1 MLFALA
7 SITDYPLRV
16 PSMAA
21 FFVLAVLWALP
32 ARAAP
37 LGQVQ

>member
-21 FFVLAVLWALP
+21 FFMLAVLWALP
-32 ARAAP
+32 RQSV
-37 LGQVQ
+37 LTDQMQ